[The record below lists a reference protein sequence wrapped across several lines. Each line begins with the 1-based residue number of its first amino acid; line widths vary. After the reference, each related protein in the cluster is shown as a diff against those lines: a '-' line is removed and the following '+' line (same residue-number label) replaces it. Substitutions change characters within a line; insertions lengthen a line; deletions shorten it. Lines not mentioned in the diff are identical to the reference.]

1 MNMLPAMKILHIID
15 SAGLY
20 GAEIMLLNLM
30 EEQRRMNLAPMLIS
44 LCDLDCQSN
53 EMIEEAKKRELTAF
67 QFKMK
72 RGYSLSSA
80 MKLVRQAQEAKV
92 AIIHSHGYKGDILLG
107 SLPRYIRGIPMVRTQ
122 HGRTSTKKLSKIWFY
137 EVLDWLIMR
146 RMAAVVRVN
155 KADVSHKNSKYFPGD
170 HSCVIENGIPGLKF
184 EPESVMR
191 TDPEVSEFCKDG
203 FVIGTIARLSEEKGL
218 THLIAALRIISREN
232 TEIKAVIIGEGPL
245 RQSLEAM
252 VSEAGLS
259 GRILFAGYRD
269 YAYNYLP
276 HFRIFVLPSLTEGLP
291 ITILEAMQAKIPI
304 IASRV
309 GGIPAVL
316 ENGKMGIL
324 VEPGNP
330 NALAEAITRVWSDPQ
345 GSLEMVQRARETA
358 LTKYSSK
365 RMAEDY
371 LCVYNMVLRKAGATD
386 D

>member
-1 MNMLPAMKILHIID
+1 MKILHIID
-15 SAGLY
+15 SSGLY

-30 EEQRRMNLAPMLIS
+30 EEQQRMNLTPMLIS
-44 LCDLDCQSN
+44 LSDLDCQRN
-53 EMIEEAKKRELTAF
+53 EMVEEAKKRDLTAL

-80 MKLVRQAQEAKV
+80 IKLVRQAQEAHV
-92 AIIHSHGYKGDILLG
+92 AIIHSHGYKGDILIG
-107 SLPRYIRGIPMVRTQ
+107 SLPRYVRRIPMMRTQ

-137 EVLDWLIMR
+137 EAIDWLIMR

-155 KADVSHKNSKYFPGD
+155 RADARHQNVNHLPD
-170 HSCVIENGIPGLKF
+170 THSCVIENGIPELKF
-184 EPESVMR
+184 EPESVFR

-218 THLIAALRIISREN
+218 IHLITALQILSRQNAAM
-232 TEIKAVIIGEGPL
+232 KAVVIGEGPQ
-245 RQSLEAM
+245 RHSLEAM
-252 VSEAGLS
+252 VKDAGLS
-259 GRILFAGYRD
+259 GKILFAGYRD

-276 HFRIFVLPSLTEGLP
+276 HFSVFVLPSLTEGLP

-304 IASRV
+304 VASRV

-316 ENGKMGIL
+316 ENGKTGIL

-330 NALAEAITRVWSDPQ
+330 NALADAIIRVWSDPQ
-345 GSLEMVQRARETA
+345 GLLEMGKRARETA
-358 LTKYSSK
+358 LTKYSSR

-371 LCVYNMVLRKAGATD
+371 LCVYNMIIERRGD
-386 D
+386 G

>member
-1 MNMLPAMKILHIID
+1 MNILPAMKILHIID
-15 SAGLY
+15 SSGIY

-30 EEQRRMNLAPMLIS
+30 EEQRQMNLDPMLIS
-44 LCDLDCQSN
+44 LCDLDCQRN
-53 EMIEEAKKRELTAF
+53 EMVEEAKKRDLTAF

-72 RGYSLSSA
+72 RGYSLGSA
-80 MKLVRQAQEAKV
+80 MKIVRQAQEAQV
-92 AIIHSHGYKGDILLG
+92 AIIHSHGYKGDMLLG

-137 EVLDWLIMR
+137 EALDWVIMK
-146 RMAAVVRVN
+146 RMDAVVRVN
-155 KADVSHKNSKYFPGD
+155 KMDESHQNTRNRPSA
-170 HSCVIENGIPGLKF
+170 HSCVIENGIPELKF
-184 EPESVMR
+184 ESESVMR
-191 TDPEVSEFCKDG
+191 TDPVVSEFCKDG

-218 THLIAALRIISREN
+218 IHLIGALRILSREN
-232 TEIKAVIIGEGPL
+232 ATMKAVVIGEGPL
-245 RQSLEAM
+245 RQSLKAL
-252 VSEAGLS
+252 VDEAGLS
-259 GRILFAGYRD
+259 GKILFAGYRD

-309 GGIPAVL
+309 GGIPTVL
-316 ENGKMGIL
+316 ENGKTGIL

-330 NALAEAITRVWSDPQ
+330 NALADAITRVWSDPQ
-345 GSLEMVQRARETA
+345 GSLEMAQRARETA
-358 LTKYSSK
+358 LTKYSSR

-371 LCVYNMVLRKAGATD
+371 LCVYKMILRKRGGTD